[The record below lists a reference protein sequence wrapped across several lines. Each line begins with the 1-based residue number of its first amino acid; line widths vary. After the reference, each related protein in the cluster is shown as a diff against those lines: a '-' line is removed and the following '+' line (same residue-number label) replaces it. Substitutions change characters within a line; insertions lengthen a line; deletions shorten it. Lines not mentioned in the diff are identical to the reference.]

1 MVGREK
7 EQKRLRELA
16 DSGEAE
22 FVAVYG
28 RRRVGKTYLVRET
41 FDGEFSFCHSGMAR
55 VGMAKQLHAFR
66 SSLKEWGHLKCP
78 KLDNWIDAFDELKQ
92 VIRSSDLPRKSC
104 L

>member
-16 DSGEAE
+16 DSGESE

-41 FDGEFSFCHSGMAR
+41 FDGEFAFCHSGMAR
-55 VGMAKQLHAFR
+55 VGMAKQLQAFC
-66 SSLKEWGHLKCP
+66 SSLKEWGHAEWPRLG
-78 KLDNWIDAFDELKQ
+78 NWIDAFDELKR
-92 VIRSSDLPRKSC
+92 VVEGSSLRR
-104 L
+104 